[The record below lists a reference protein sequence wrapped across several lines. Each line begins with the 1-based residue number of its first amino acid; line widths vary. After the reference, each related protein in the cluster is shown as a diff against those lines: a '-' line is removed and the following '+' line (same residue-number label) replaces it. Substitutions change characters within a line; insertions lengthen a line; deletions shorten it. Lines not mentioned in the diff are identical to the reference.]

1 MQNKMSTNARLNFG
15 VHPISCGMARILSL
29 VCLVAAATAQ
39 QLVGGARANANAVDG
54 VLEVKYC
61 MS

>member
-1 MQNKMSTNARLNFG
+1 
-15 VHPISCGMARILSL
+15 MARILSL

-39 QLVGGARANANAVDG
+39 QLVGGALANANAVDG

>member
-1 MQNKMSTNARLNFG
+1 MARL
-15 VHPISCGMARILSL
+15 LSL
-29 VCLVAAATAQ
+29 VGLVAAATAQ